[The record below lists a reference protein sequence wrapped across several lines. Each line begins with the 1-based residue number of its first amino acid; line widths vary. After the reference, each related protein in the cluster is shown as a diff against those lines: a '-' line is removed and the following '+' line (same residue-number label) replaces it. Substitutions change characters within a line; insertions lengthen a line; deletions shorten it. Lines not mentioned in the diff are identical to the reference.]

1 MFNHNS
7 FNLFKRYFILKYN
20 INPDNIN
27 KNYNQPFLGL
37 IMKDNNYLLSDVENI
52 YEKKDEIIYGLPYE
66 ILFNSGR
73 EFITN
78 EFTYSITNEFC
89 KLEEY
94 NKLIPLPKIGTLLN
108 DSLRSLYFIQNSNRI
123 LPKSFKFPITVTS
136 VTGSSN
142 TVTGPLNSIVP
153 TGTVLPSSGPTST
166 VVPGTGTNITTNSKD
181 IVSKDMVSKDINSS
195 INEDSGTKEDD
206 VGTEGD
212 TKGVGEE
219 GDAVVPSTVTDVTET
234 ENIENTMGILNNVIF
249 NDNQIDLQS
258 DLTLKS
264 QKLDEDENRIED
276 DIIYILSYGISN
288 NNQLNCCT
296 LSSFDGRFIS
306 IGQNNGIILLY
317 DLLTSEVSVTGS
329 GPRPTTD
336 LDIPLTGCNNVYNDI
351 SCIIGSGIA
360 YKSVTSM
367 NPGFTKSLSNPLTTP
382 SYEYGDMIPEYEQME
397 YQEEENTNIIYAH
410 DGCVNCI
417 KFGENGQ
424 ILLSAGND
432 GLIKLFTTN
441 NNSCKSIYYNSSV
454 TVSGHTDSITMGK
467 GTTGTNSTK
476 DTNTKGTNTKG
487 TSFGSVGMTKH
498 RNGVINSVL
507 NIDYGNYGYYFSSCD
522 INGYCKIWCT
532 DRSYSLRNYKPINNL
547 FYYNKFHPNSSLI
560 SLLSYHDIFTLY
572 DLKSNKL
579 TLQFCYNSYEF
590 NDFSNT
596 VLGQA
601 DTIPPPNVP
610 PNSTK
615 DPIGASTVTKGKRAN
630 FTAMECT
637 KGLGTGTRKI
647 NGSSGYERNRIEWSK
662 NGIIYGI
669 CKENILLLY
678 DIRNGKLLEKIVHDS
693 NILGFDFSYSSNIIS
708 IIDQYNISFCKHR
721 NAVIDMNKYILNDT
735 NTEEEIKLKKNLIKA
750 YKYKDLILVHNAF
763 TPENVLLTLG
773 ISTL

>member
-123 LPKSFKFPITVTS
+123 LPKSFKFPITMSS

-142 TVTGPLNSIVP
+142 TVTGPLNSIGP
-153 TGTVLPSSGPTST
+153 TGTTGSGPTST
-166 VVPGTGTNITTNSKD
+166 VVPGTGTNTSTNTTNSKD
-181 IVSKDMVSKDINSS
+181 IVSKDINSS
-195 INEDSGTKEDD
+195 INEDTGTKEDD

-212 TKGVGEE
+212 TKGVGED
-219 GDAVVPSTVTDVTET
+219 GGAVGASTVTDVTET
-234 ENIENTMGILNNVIF
+234 ENIENIENTMGILNNVIF

-258 DLTLKS
+258 DLNLKS

-317 DLLTSEVSVTGS
+317 DLLTSE
-329 GPRPTTD
+329 
-336 LDIPLTGCNNVYNDI
+336 CNNVYNDI

-441 NNSCKSIYYNSSV
+441 NNSCKSIYYNSSN
-454 TVSGHTDSITMGK
+454 TVLAPTDSITMGK
-467 GTTGTNSTK
+467 GTTGTNSSNSTK
-476 DTNTKGTNTKG
+476 DTNTKG
-487 TSFGSVGMTKH
+487 TSFGSVGSMTKH
-498 RNGVINSVL
+498 RNGHRNGKINSVL

-579 TLQFCYNSYEF
+579 TLQFCYNSNEF

-596 VLGQA
+596 VLGHTS
-601 DTIPPPNVP
+601 TIH
-610 PNSTK
+610 PNSTTN
-615 DPIGASTVTKGKRAN
+615 PLTNSTTTGTIGASTVTMGKGAN

-637 KGLGTGTRKI
+637 KGLGTGTRRI
-647 NGSSGYERNRIEWSK
+647 YGTLGYERNRIEWSK

-708 IIDQYNISFCKHR
+708 IIDQYNISFWSF
-721 NAVIDMNKYILNDT
+721 NNMNKYILNDT
-735 NTEEEIKLKKNLIKA
+735 NADEEIKLKKNLIKA